1 MTEKETILPKRIHD
15 EMRFALS
22 MNLAIVL
29 SVFLAILFTVFLI
42 RNQPAT
48 FFTGLGL
55 ALCLASA
62 VGTYITSNYKV
73 TGYAFA
79 IVGPILVVGYMNF
92 EPNGFHFADPL
103 WLIIV
108 ALFTYFVLGKR
119 VGTIVFAF
127 EALGL
132 FYFILFN
139 LEANIHA
146 MKSLSEI
153 ERYALLM
160 NLFICCLVIMY
171 LVHLFLKRNDI
182 AVLEYENIMKE
193 LKDKNILVRE
203 QNREKTSMLK
213 EIHHRVKNNLQV
225 ITSLLRLQ
233 SREIE
238 NQSSHSHFK
247 EAIDRVSAMAL
258 IHNQMYQSKDLDR
271 INLEPYLQSLSKNI
285 LHSYA
290 LEIPVDIQFDIS
302 LAHASSNNIVPMALI
317 FNELMSNS
325 LKHAFNEQTRG
336 LITVEAYQSSDK
348 RIEFIYADNGQWKP
362 PEREDSF
369 GMELIE
375 TLAEQLGGNVE
386 RNTEKG
392 TKFTFIFESEYL

>member
-1 MTEKETILPKRIHD
+1 
-15 EMRFALS
+15 
-22 MNLAIVL
+22 
-29 SVFLAILFTVFLI
+29 
-42 RNQPAT
+42 
-48 FFTGLGL
+48 
-55 ALCLASA
+55 
-62 VGTYITSNYKV
+62 
-73 TGYAFA
+73 
-79 IVGPILVVGYMNF
+79 
-92 EPNGFHFADPL
+92 
-103 WLIIV
+103 
-108 ALFTYFVLGKR
+108 
-119 VGTIVFAF
+119 
-127 EALGL
+127 
-132 FYFILFN
+132 
-139 LEANIHA
+139 
-146 MKSLSEI
+146 
-153 ERYALLM
+153 
-160 NLFICCLVIMY
+160 
-171 LVHLFLKRNDI
+171 
-182 AVLEYENIMKE
+182 
-193 LKDKNILVRE
+193 
-203 QNREKTSMLK
+203 MLK

-225 ITSLLRLQ
+225 IRSLLRLQ